1 MEVEENGQGVKWLTD
16 SVINKLQNYY
26 GMAIRSNVNDLQ
38 RMKSTVAAVL
48 FHVAPT
54 DAKPWPDQ
62 CPDGAD
68 IKKDISLG
76 ANECVHGKGLS
87 LEIIKHVKPIFQDLQ
102 NDTPLSECLHG
113 KNAEP
118 K

>member
-1 MEVEENGQGVKWLTD
+1 
-16 SVINKLQNYY
+16 
-26 GMAIRSNVNDLQ
+26 MAKRSNVNDLQ
-38 RMKSTVAAVL
+38 GMKSTVAAVL
-48 FHVAPT
+48 FYFAST
-54 DAKPWPDQ
+54 DAKPWHDH

-68 IKKDISLG
+68 GWRRYKKDIALG
-76 ANECVHGKGLS
+76 TNECVHGKGLS

-102 NDTPLSECLHG
+102 NDTVIKPSAW